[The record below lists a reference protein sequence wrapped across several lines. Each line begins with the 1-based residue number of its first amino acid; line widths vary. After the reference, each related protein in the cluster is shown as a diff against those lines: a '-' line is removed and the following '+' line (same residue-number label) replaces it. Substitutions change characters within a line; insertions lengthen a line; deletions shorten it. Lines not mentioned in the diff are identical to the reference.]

1 MKVDEN
7 AAITGATKTKITYD
21 AKGLVTAGA
30 DLAAG
35 DLPTGIDAAKIA
47 DGTVSN
53 AEFQYIGGLTS
64 DAQTQINAKQAT
76 ITGAATTITS
86 SDLTTSK
93 ALVSDGS
100 GKVAVSSVTSTELGY
115 VSGVTSAIQTQ
126 VDGKLAKF
134 DGTTYDINALAC
146 VTQAEYDA
154 LTPSSTTIY
163 FIV

>member
-1 MKVDEN
+1 MANKKITDLVEITSAADVDVLAIVDVSADTTNKIKVDN
-7 AAITGATKTKITYD
+7 LPISAP
-21 AKGLVTAGA
+21 VQTAL
-30 DLAAG
+30 D
-35 DLPTGIDAAKIA
+35 
-47 DGTVSN
+47 
-53 AEFQYIGGLTS
+53 
-64 DAQTQINAKQAT
+64 AKQAT

-86 SDLTTSK
+86 SDLTASK

-126 VDGKLAKF
+126 VDAKLAKF
-134 DGTTYDINALAC
+134 DGSTYDINALAC